1 MIPVWLIEPPADVT
15 SSRLALVVGSTTLP
29 AVALNSAGPDVETLP
44 LPVEVTEV
52 PVKETLLPETGPPIV
67 IVPVVVKFITD
78 PATNARM
85 GERVAAVTVPR
96 PPTNVMLGADVKPEP
111 PAPSVRLL
119 TEPVATAAVAVV
131 PVPPPPANVTA
142 GALV

>member
-1 MIPVWLIEPPADVT
+1 MIVPFAPALNVDVALAAVVVMIPVWLIEPPADVT

-67 IVPVVVKFITD
+67 IVPVVVKFMTE
-78 PATNARM
+78 PAINA
-85 GERVAAVTVPR
+85 V
-96 PPTNVMLGADVKPEP
+96 LHSKDY
-111 PAPSVRLL
+111 PSRLL
-119 TEPVATAAVAVV
+119 ITVR
-131 PVPPPPANVTA
+131 
-142 GALV
+142 